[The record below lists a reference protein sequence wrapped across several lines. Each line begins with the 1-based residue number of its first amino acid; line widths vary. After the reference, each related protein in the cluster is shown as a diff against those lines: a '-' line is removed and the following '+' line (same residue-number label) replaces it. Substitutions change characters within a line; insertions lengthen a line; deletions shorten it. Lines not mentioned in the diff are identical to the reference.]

1 MECTSEKSMGSPRIV
16 GGNDAKNGSWP
27 WQVSIREGSNHI
39 CGGSLIAESWVVS
52 AAHSITVQLFPNCH
66 VPEAAASQCQVNH
79 PLHPRL
85 GLVPVE
91 WLRPGPGSWAPWR
104 RSRSR
109 LQTVW

>member
-1 MECTSEKSMGSPRIV
+1 MFPHPVIAFTSEKSMGSPRIV

-79 PLHPRL
+79 PLAESLYSHYRA
-85 GLVPVE
+85 VPPQR
-91 WLRPGPGSWAPWR
+91 WLHLIAR
-104 RSRSR
+104 
-109 LQTVW
+109 